1 MRTLPRTR
9 TGTIESRRIHDL
21 FAQVRVCGF
30 EMLIESI
37 QVVVEEMDVAARC
50 DGGTLEG
57 RDAVAFEG
65 STGAAPVHGGDRW
78 GCVSDFFLLFCFS
91 FFFSSLSF
99 GEIRR
104 KGERMLAA
112 T

>member
-9 TGTIESRRIHDL
+9 TGTIEPYRIHDL

-37 QVVVEEMDVAARC
+37 KVVVEEMDVAAGC
-50 DGGTLEG
+50 DGGTLQG

-65 STGAAPVHGGDRW
+65 STGAAPVHGGDRG
-78 GCVSDFFLLFCFS
+78 GCVSGFFFLFLFP
-91 FFFSSLSF
+91 LF
-99 GEIRR
+99 GVWKIRR
-104 KGERMLAA
+104 KGKGC
-112 T
+112 

>member
-37 QVVVEEMDVAARC
+37 KVVVEEMDVAARC
-50 DGGTLEG
+50 DGGTLERG
-57 RDAVAFEG
+57 DAVAFEG
-65 STGAAPVHGGDRW
+65 SMGAAPVEGGDRW
-78 GCVSDFFLLFCFS
+78 GGVSDFF
-91 FFFSSLSF
+91 FFFSFGDEMKRKKMVGSKSL
-99 GEIRR
+99 R
-104 KGERMLAA
+104 A

>member
-37 QVVVEEMDVAARC
+37 KVVVEEMDVAAGC
-50 DGGTLEG
+50 DGGTLESG
-57 RDAVAFEG
+57 DAVAFEG

-78 GCVSDFFLLFCFS
+78 GNVSGFFFFSFS
-91 FFFSSLSF
+91 FFFLF
-99 GEIRR
+99 LLGEM
-104 KGERMLAA
+104 K
-112 T
+112 